1 MKLSSLSIG
10 YSFLHQLT
18 GMGFQFAAFL
28 VLVRVLSTEDL
39 GIWTIYLAVHALLET
54 GKNGF
59 VHNGLVK
66 YLVSDHQDSPTLLAT
81 GFWLHIFLGVVASIL
96 FAGVALGVAS
106 YWEADNM
113 AELAWGYPL
122 VTIGSSLFQVL
133 ISYHIAKK
141 EFRTIWLAV
150 LIQSLIYFTG
160 TVVFIFA
167 GDQTGL
173 WLMLLFQAAGFLVA
187 GFWLFAPVFRAKLFG
202 HFDVAWL
209 SRLFHFGKFTLGSSL
224 GSIFYHKMDLFMVGY
239 FLHPEAVAVYGVATR
254 VNNYLEV
261 PMNALAQ
268 VSFPN
273 LTEKLRQSDSEG
285 AVELAEGAIAWML
298 GAIIPIFLMVMIL
311 PGFIIKVI
319 AGPEYLEATIL
330 LQIFAFVALI
340 KPFGRVFGITLD
352 ALGLPQ
358 INFKLLWISVLVN
371 LVLNTLLI
379 GQYGLVGAAI
389 ATLVATWL
397 TILGGQLYLR
407 KRLRLRYGQSISGI
421 WPVYRLLWKQGKQF
435 VNKRLQT
442 Q

>member
-1 MKLSSLSIG
+1 
-10 YSFLHQLT
+10 
-18 GMGFQFAAFL
+18 MGFQFAAFL

-66 YLVSDHQDSPTLLAT
+66 YLVSDQEDARTLLAT
-81 GFWLHIFLGVVASIL
+81 GFWLHIFLGVVASVL
-96 FAGVALGVAS
+96 FLGVATGVAS
-106 YWEADNM
+106 YWEAESM
-113 AELAWGYPL
+113 AQLAWVYPF

-133 ISYHIAKK
+133 ISYHIAQK
-141 EFRTIWLAV
+141 EFKTIWLAV
-150 LIQSLIYFTG
+150 LIQSSIYFSG
-160 TVVFIFA
+160 TIAFIYLGA
-167 GDQTGL
+167 QTGL
-173 WLMLLFQAAGFLVA
+173 WLMLLFQAVGFIIA
-187 GFWLFAPVFRAKLFG
+187 GFWMFAPVYRARLFG
-202 HFDVAWL
+202 KFDRSWL
-209 SRLFHFGKFTLGSSL
+209 GRLFHFGKFTLGSSL

-239 FLHPEAVAVYGVATR
+239 YLNPEAVAIYGVATR

-298 GAIIPIFLMVMIL
+298 GAIIPVFLAVMIL

-319 AGPEYLEATIL
+319 AGAEYLEATIL

-371 LVLNTLLI
+371 LVLNAVLI
-379 GQYGLVGAAI
+379 SYFDLVGAAI
-389 ATLVATWL
+389 ATLIATWL

-407 KRLRLRYGQSISGI
+407 NRLRLRYGQSISGI
-421 WPVYRLLWKQGKQF
+421 LPVYQLIWKQGKQF
-435 VNKRLQT
+435 FSKRLQT
-442 Q
+442 E